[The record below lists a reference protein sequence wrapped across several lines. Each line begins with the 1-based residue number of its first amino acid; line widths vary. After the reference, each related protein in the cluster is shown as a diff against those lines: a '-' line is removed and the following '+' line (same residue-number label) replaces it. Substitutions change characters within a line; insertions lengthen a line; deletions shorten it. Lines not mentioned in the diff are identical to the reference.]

1 MVQKEVKK
9 KTKIYGAVAVLSAII
24 LVSMIYAFGAA
35 PVIFPPNQTPSVSG
49 MKTFSSLQELK
60 NYINNTSQQSN
71 SFAGGPLDSQ
81 FFGEQAPVPSHL
93 SSQSTGNSQNLPS
106 TYSAQ
111 SSESYSTTNIQ
122 VAGVDEADTVK
133 TDGQYIYTVSTTQ
146 NTGYYYG
153 GYTPQTSNAVA
164 VYIIN
169 ADPQNPQVVSKI
181 SLGNDTEPAG
191 LFLSP
196 DGNKLVV
203 IASKYQTYTYGNGP
217 IPIPSIGG
225 IAMPMLVS
233 YQADVYTYIN
243 VYDVSN
249 KADPVLT
256 RNFTVSG
263 SYFDS
268 RMIGNYVYAVVSQP
282 AMDYN
287 NSVTLPAI
295 YNGNNECDISPT
307 SVYYADM
314 VEPSYYT
321 FTSFF
326 GINILDD
333 TQQPTNMTVMMGGA
347 STMYVSQ
354 NNMYVTCPTWTD
366 SGEFT
371 SIYRAGIN
379 GTQLTFEAQGNVP
392 GYVINQYSMDEY
404 NGYFRVA
411 TNWQGNTEMNNVYVL
426 NSSLGIVGKLEGLAE
441 NEELYAARFMGNTCY
456 LVTFKQTDPFF
467 VIDLS
472 NPEAPKVAGEL
483 NIPGYSSYLQPYDA
497 NHVIGLGVE
506 NDTVKLSLF
515 DVTDINNPTE
525 IASYTVEA
533 NYSSSTALNDPKAFL
548 FDLQK
553 QLLVIPVSI
562 NNYYYNTIM
571 GNNTSS
577 SQTISPSA
585 PVAEPGVI
593 ISSNT
598 AEYWQGAYVFN
609 LSLNGGF
616 NLKGTVTHLNSTLL
630 DSQGF
635 MNDSSAYY
643 NSQNDWITR
652 SLYIG
657 NTLYTIS
664 NSEVQLNSLTDMTQ
678 IGEVDLT

>member
-1 MVQKEVKK
+1 
-9 KTKIYGAVAVLSAII
+9 
-24 LVSMIYAFGAA
+24 
-35 PVIFPPNQTPSVSG
+35 
-49 MKTFSSLQELK
+49 
-60 NYINNTSQQSN
+60 
-71 SFAGGPLDSQ
+71 
-81 FFGEQAPVPSHL
+81 
-93 SSQSTGNSQNLPS
+93 
-106 TYSAQ
+106 
-111 SSESYSTTNIQ
+111 
-122 VAGVDEADTVK
+122 
-133 TDGQYIYTVSTTQ
+133 
-146 NTGYYYG
+146 
-153 GYTPQTSNAVA
+153 
-164 VYIIN
+164 
-169 ADPQNPQVVSKI
+169 
-181 SLGNDTEPAG
+181 
-191 LFLSP
+191 
-196 DGNKLVV
+196 
-203 IASKYQTYTYGNGP
+203 
-217 IPIPSIGG
+217 
-225 IAMPMLVS
+225 
-233 YQADVYTYIN
+233 
-243 VYDVSN
+243 
-249 KADPVLT
+249 
-256 RNFTVSG
+256 
-263 SYFDS
+263 
-268 RMIGNYVYAVVSQP
+268 
-282 AMDYN
+282 
-287 NSVTLPAI
+287 
-295 YNGNNECDISPT
+295 
-307 SVYYADM
+307 
-314 VEPSYYT
+314 
-321 FTSFF
+321 
-326 GINILDD
+326 
-333 TQQPTNMTVMMGGA
+333 
-347 STMYVSQ
+347 
-354 NNMYVTCPTWTD
+354 
-366 SGEFT
+366 
-371 SIYRAGIN
+371 
-379 GTQLTFEAQGNVP
+379 
-392 GYVINQYSMDEY
+392 
-404 NGYFRVA
+404 
-411 TNWQGNTEMNNVYVL
+411 
-426 NSSLGIVGKLEGLAE
+426 
-441 NEELYAARFMGNTCY
+441 
-456 LVTFKQTDPFF
+456 VTFKQTDPFF

-630 DSQGF
+630 DSPGF